1 MEKSANYNF
10 NLPNSA
16 NDEIADINDISDNFR
31 IIDEIMKETDQT
43 YSPTSENAQSG
54 KAVSEALS
62 GYVMAEVGKGL
73 SSNDFTDADK
83 EKLYSALQN
92 ENIDKTY
99 NPTSE
104 NAQSGLAVAQAVSAE
119 QNRADNTFANALK
132 GTMSDT
138 AMLLD
143 DVSPVTH
150 EMSVK
155 ISSDTVTDLTAVKVS
170 RCGKNL
176 LNLQGR
182 TDAQPTGNWPIS
194 KYDVGHV
201 IYRGFA
207 YTGYYQLSEE
217 YKCDV
222 NVDGSTITV
231 IQKVNNYGVGYLIKC
246 RPNTQYIF
254 SATTDLSRFYV
265 MFIDKDGNDL
275 DTGSWTRNFT
285 TTSDTEYIIICL
297 WNTTAGTFTIVNP
310 QLELGSTATEY
321 EPYKECVEYTPN
333 ADGTVNGVTSLYPNT
348 TLMTNTAGVIIDCEY
363 NKDVNRTVS
372 ELSTPVRQTI
382 TVDTPVWATQ
392 PTITGTLNEAFE
404 TWENTP
410 YFVTLKNTDG
420 TALESG
426 QFKLCTSLDGYASAI
441 EQIFTLTGSSITL
454 KENFLVD
461 FKSIS
466 SDRTSFEMR
475 DAGVSSIRINPKNL
489 KSQRFVFAL
498 NQLSIVRNINNTKY
512 LYLTDSF
519 GYKNA
524 SKVKYYGPV
533 GIYDG
538 ANGFLFGTKMSSS
551 VSINQFGAK
560 IELIRTKNGFITS
573 LLGLAVYG
581 TSKTTHMYSGF
592 SNVFDTTEDF
602 RNEEIKW
609 FNLFNGAD
617 SYYFANGTEITLE
630 EFA

>member
-1 MEKSANYNF
+1 MLTLQIKEKEIENHTPEEEFIRGTVGAKCQINFDEFWQSYNKYIVF
-10 NLPNSA
+10 KRVGYEPINFMVDTLENEIEIPYTILTESGEFKIGVFGTTETETLPTLYSKDIKILYGTDTHGTTPPTYIPSEIDQLRLSKQDKLVSGENIKTVNGESVLGSG
-16 NDEIADINDISDNFR
+16 NIKIQDEV
-31 IIDEIMKETDQT
+31 DQT

-54 KAVSEALS
+54 KAVAEALS

-73 SSNDFTDADK
+73 SSNDFTNEDK

-119 QNRADNTFANALK
+119 QNRADNTFSNALK
-132 GTMSDT
+132 GSKSGS
-138 AMLLD
+138 ALLID

-150 EMSVK
+150 EMGVRV
-155 ISSDTVTDLTAVKVS
+155 SSDSISDLTAI
-170 RCGKNL
+170 R
-176 LNLQGR
+176 
-182 TDAQPTGNWPIS
+182 
-194 KYDVGHV
+194 
-201 IYRGFA
+201 
-207 YTGYYQLSEE
+207 
-217 YKCDV
+217 
-222 NVDGSTITV
+222 
-231 IQKVNNYGVGYLIKC
+231 LIKK
-246 RPNTQYIF
+246 N
-254 SATTDLSRFYV
+254 
-265 MFIDKDGNDL
+265 
-275 DTGSWTRNFT
+275 GSGKVV
-285 TTSDTEYIIICL
+285 
-297 WNTTAGTFTIVNP
+297 A
-310 QLELGSTATEY
+310 
-321 EPYKECVEYTPN
+321 EYTPN
-333 ADGTVNGVTSLYPNT
+333 SDGTVNGVTSLYPNT

-426 QFKLCTSLDGYASAI
+426 QFKLCTTLDGYASAI

-454 KENFLVD
+454 KENFPVD

-609 FNLFNGAD
+609 FNLFNGTD